1 MIAHIR
7 KCDGGQQPLPDHL
20 AQAAALCASAARSLG
35 LETVAWLLGLLHDMG
50 KATEEFK
57 CYLLSSLD
65 TGPPLASPHPHA
77 LTGAIFVYRR
87 WFCQPGAKSIQRLA
101 AQILSLCIQGH
112 HAGLTDCLNVR
123 GESAFLEAMKQA
135 EEPLHYSEA
144 VSWFCENVASEAELD
159 ERFGIACKEIETF
172 FYKRIRQSPQPDG
185 GAFDTGMLA
194 RLLLSILVD
203 ADRWDSACFER
214 GRDALA
220 QTPGPDWSRL
230 LDTFETFRQKK
241 LNGQGEINGIRAEI
255 SDTCFTRAISPP
267 GIYELCVPT
276 GGGKT
281 YSSLRFALRHAAQYG
296 KDRIFYIIPFNT
308 ILDQNANDI
317 RDALSDDPSILEH
330 HCNVIQE
337 TEEEQRA
344 YRLLTERWDSD
355 IILTSLVQFLNACF
369 TASNTNARRMYRLT
383 NAVLIFDE
391 IQALP
396 KHCKTLFERAISFL
410 THCCGTT
417 VLLCT
422 ATQPTLALEPKPG
435 KLVEHEKVLFQRMKR
450 VEYRPQLDPAH
461 SNGRAAVEIA
471 ELLAQQSVLTI
482 VNTKRVA
489 LDVYTETVR
498 LLQEA
503 GKTVVKADVSRP
515 EEEIVQ
521 LARKSR
527 AKENLE
533 SGAEKILCVHL
544 STFLCPAHRKKLIQ
558 WMKLW
563 LQEGARVLCVSTALI
578 EAGINISFPVVI
590 RSLAGLPSIV
600 QAAGRANRSM
610 EYGTGTVYLWRLEE
624 ERLQKLPDIQNGGEC
639 TKDMLNASD
648 GTDLDSPAH
657 IKTYFE
663 KEQNY
668 TNKHKDYPIP
678 DHPALY
684 SLLSKNEVCKAAGKT
699 FRGNETL
706 VLRQSFRTANQA
718 FSVIPEKTIS
728 VLVPF
733 GEGKQLIAQLCSE
746 HTMEEEI
753 FLLRKA
759 QAYSVSLY
767 RSTYQNFAREGAI
780 EPIGQTGALSLQ
792 EGYYDPEKG
801 VMLERAAMDL
811 LLS

>member
-1 MIAHIR
+1 MIAHVR
-7 KCDGGQQPLPDHL
+7 KCDGGQQTLPAHL
-20 AQAAALCASAARSLG
+20 AQVTVLCALAARSLG
-35 LETVAWLLGLLHDMG
+35 LETMARLLGLLHDMG
-50 KATEEFK
+50 KATEKFK
-57 CYLLSSLD
+57 HYLLSSLD
-65 TGPPLASPHPHA
+65 KGPPLASPHPHA

-101 AQILSLCIQGH
+101 AQILALCIQGH

-123 GESAFLEAMKQA
+123 GESAFLEAMEQA
-135 EEPLHYSEA
+135 EEPLYYREA

-159 ERFGIACKEIETF
+159 ELFRVACEEIETF
-172 FYKRIRQSPQPDG
+172 FYKRIRQSPQLDG

-220 QTPGPDWSRL
+220 QTPGPDWNRL
-230 LDTFETFRQKK
+230 LNTFEAFRQKN
-241 LNGQGEINGIRAEI
+241 LNGQGEIDRIRAEI
-255 SDTCFTRAISPP
+255 SDACFTRATSPP

-296 KDRIFYIIPFNT
+296 KDRIFSIIPFNT
-308 ILDQNANDI
+308 ILDQNAKDI
-317 RDALSDDPSILEH
+317 RDALSDYPSILEH

-337 TEEEQRA
+337 TEEEQKA

-369 TASNTNARRMYRLT
+369 TASNTNARRMYHLT

-417 VLLCT
+417 VILCT
-422 ATQPTLALEPKPG
+422 ATQPKLDLTPKAG
-435 KLVEHEKVLFQRMKR
+435 KLVKNQAVLFQRMKR
-450 VEYRPQLDPAH
+450 VCYLPQSKPPCSDE
-461 SNGRAAVEIA
+461 AAAARIVH
-471 ELLAQQSVLTI
+471 LLETQSVLTI

-489 LDVYTETVR
+489 LDVYEKTIS
-498 LLQEA
+498 LLKEM
-503 GKTVVKADVSRP
+503 GESIVFADISCT
-515 EEEIVQ
+515 EEEILQ
-521 LARKSR
+521 MARQ
-527 AKENLE
+527 
-533 SGAEKILCVHL
+533 SGPRDILCVHL
-544 STFLCPAHRKKLIQ
+544 STLLCPAHRKKLIA
-558 WMKLW
+558 WSKLW
-563 LQEGARVLCVSTALI
+563 LREGARVLCVSTALI
-578 EAGINISFPVVI
+578 EAGINISFPIVV

-610 EYGTGTVYLWRLEE
+610 EYAVGTVYLWDFAEE
-624 ERLQKLPDIQNGGEC
+624 NLQNLPDIRNGDMC
-639 TKDMLNASD
+639 TREMLAISD
-648 GTDLDSPAH
+648 PSDLDAPTQ
-657 IKTYFE
+657 IETYFA
-663 KEQNY
+663 KESAL
-668 TNKHKDYPIP
+668 TKESWDGPFDKKDKRLT
-678 DHPALY
+678 LY
-684 SLLSKNEVCKAAGKT
+684 SFLSSNSVCKAAGRNFK
-699 FRGNETL
+699 GNEKL
-706 VLRQSFRTANQA
+706 ILHQSFRTANQA
-718 FSVIPEKTIS
+718 FSVIPEETVS

-753 FLLRKA
+753 FLLQKA

-767 RSTYQNFAREGAI
+767 RSTYQSFAREGAI
-780 EPIGQTGALSLQ
+780 EPVGQTGALSLQ

-801 VMLERAAMDL
+801 VILERAAMDL
-811 LLS
+811 LLC